1 MPRRLHV
8 FYSLLT
14 AGLLLIPIVALYS
27 ELSKR
32 PDVWWTPPGMALSL
46 AESKDRVEIFAG
58 GHALGTLLGQ
68 GQLLLRDGA
77 GTRALRAE
85 DIRLRFNNWDQV
97 RAARGPRLVV
107 YAAAIGGG
115 LVLLVLM
122 VAGRL
127 IAQAE
132 REAVAA

>member
-1 MPRRLHV
+1 MPRRLQV
-8 FYSLLT
+8 FYALLT
-14 AGLLLIPIVALYS
+14 AGLLLIPAVALYS

-32 PDVWWTPPGMALSL
+32 PDIWWTPPGMALSL
-46 AESKDRVEIFAG
+46 AESQDRVEIYAAG
-58 GHALGTLLGQ
+58 QALGTLLGQ
-68 GQLLLRDGA
+68 EQLLIRDGA

-97 RAARGPRLVV
+97 RAARGPLLVV

-115 LVLLVLM
+115 IVLLVLI
-122 VAGRL
+122 ATGRL
-127 IAQAE
+127 IAQGE